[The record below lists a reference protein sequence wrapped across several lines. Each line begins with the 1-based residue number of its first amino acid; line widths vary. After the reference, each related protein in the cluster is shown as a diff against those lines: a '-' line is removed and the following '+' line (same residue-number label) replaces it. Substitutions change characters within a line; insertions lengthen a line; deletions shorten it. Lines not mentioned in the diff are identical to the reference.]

1 MKDPLDLSTV
11 MAATVHD
18 VKNSLSLID
27 NQIRDIVDEV
37 SDHSPDSA
45 QKLNRIRLEAGRIN
59 NDLVHMLGLYRMDND
74 SFHPSFDEVLVEDV
88 VNDAIARYT
97 ETLTALGI
105 RLEVAI
111 EDPDLVWFMDPHL
124 VEGVLANILTN
135 SIRYTTDRLVFSAA
149 EADGGLSVRI
159 TDNGQGYPEQM
170 MNFMGSAEDQGDLN
184 FQTGSTGL
192 GLYFCHQIA
201 RLHTNGEREGF
212 IRLSNH
218 PDHGGAV
225 FELWLP

>member
-1 MKDPLDLSTV
+1 MKHSLDLNTV

-27 NQIRDIVDEV
+27 NQIRDIVHEV
-37 SDHSPDSA
+37 SGHSPDSA

-59 NDLVHMLGLYRMDND
+59 NDLVHMLGLYRMKNET
-74 SFHPSFDEVLVEDV
+74 FRPTFEEVLVEDV

-97 ETLTALGI
+97 ETLTALGVTLDI
-105 RLEVAI
+105 RI
-111 EDPDLVWFMDPHL
+111 EDPDMVWFMDPVL
-124 VEGVLANILTN
+124 IEGVLANILTN
-135 SIRYTTDRLVFSAA
+135 SIRYTTDRLVFSVS
-149 EADGGLSVRI
+149 ESDGGLSIRI
-159 TDNGQGYPEQM
+159 TDNGQGYPEKM
-170 MNFMGSAEDQGDLN
+170 MNFMVPGGDQGDLN

-192 GLYFCHQIA
+192 GLFFCHQIA
-201 RLHTNGEREGF
+201 RLHVHNDQEGY